1 MGKFNSDYP
10 YICYFRQ
17 ELHRRNEVAL
27 IVSKRVQNTVLECN
41 LKNDRMISVPFQRK
55 LFNITVIQVYAL
67 TTNVKGAEV
76 EWFYDDLEDLLEL
89 TSKKDVLFL
98 TGDWNAKVVSQ
109 ELTRVTGKFALRVQN
124 EAGQRLSE
132 FCQENTFVI
141 ANTFFQQYKL

>member
-1 MGKFNSDYP
+1 
-10 YICYFRQ
+10 
-17 ELHRRNEVAL
+17 
-27 IVSKRVQNTVLECN
+27 
-41 LKNDRMISVPFQRK
+41 MISVHFEGK

-124 EAGQRLSE
+124 EAGQRLTK
-132 FCQENTFVI
+132 FCQENTLVI
-141 ANTFFQQYKL
+141 GNTLLQQHKRRLYMWISPDGQY